1 MGLGEP
7 QTKAD
12 CLREIENLTRTLEH
26 WQNLLITANNNI
38 ARAKQGAN

>member
-12 CLREIENLTRTLEH
+12 CLREIENLQEDLKAGKTTL
-26 WQNLLITANNNI
+26 LLRII
-38 ARAKQGAN
+38 I

>member
-12 CLREIENLTRTLEH
+12 CLREIENLTETLAH
-26 WQNLLITANNNI
+26 LFFSYYLSDTNI
-38 ARAKQGAN
+38 AE